1 MDDAALDFSVE
12 APDPAI
18 ARAERRL
25 RLLERLTEIGM
36 ALAEG
41 LRDQVMYPEACK
53 TPVED
58 PADAF
63 ARISRA
69 VRLTIAL
76 ESKTDQELADLKAG
90 VVSPAREAARAKA
103 DERAKED
110 ARRAERAAEKAREDR
125 EERVSDL
132 VLAVAESEA
141 ADREEFDGLMDA
153 ILERLGND
161 SAYADIEGPPL
172 REIVERLCKDLD
184 LHPDWSHWTGEGW
197 DQHYHL
203 LRDRWDEFNQPSRKP
218 IDPEFNRFKPINET
232 LMARI
237 RQLE

>member
-1 MDDAALDFSVE
+1 MQRGILQSMDDASLDFSVE

-53 TPVED
+53 TPVEN

-76 ESKTDQELADLKAG
+76 EAKTDQALADLRAG
-90 VVSPAREAARAKA
+90 VAREREDAKVRAVKTAREAAQ
-103 DERAKED
+103 
-110 ARRAERAAEKAREDR
+110 KAREDR
-125 EERVSDL
+125 EQRVTDL
-132 VLAVAESEA
+132 VLAVGEFEV
-141 ADREEFDGLMDA
+141 ADREEFHGLMDA
-153 ILERLGND
+153 VLERLGND
-161 SAYADIEGPPL
+161 SAYVNIDGTPL

-184 LHPDWSHWTGEGW
+184 LSPDWSHWTGEGW
-197 DQHYHL
+197 DEHYTHD
-203 LRDRWDEFNQPSRKP
+203 RDRWDPFNQPSRKP
-218 IDPEFNRFKPINET
+218 IDPEFNSLKPIKET
-232 LMARI
+232 FLARI